1 MMTNSEGDVF
11 ATAYAKLNSAQREAV
26 DTIEGPV
33 MVIAGP
39 GTGKT
44 QILTLRIANIL
55 RLTDTKPENILALT
69 FTENGARNLK
79 ERLRTFIGSAAYR
92 VNAFTFH
99 SFADNLIRQYPEAY
113 NQIIGSRPARE
124 LEKVSII
131 EEVLDSPDF
140 KLLRPLGDP
149 AYYVKSLLGQL
160 SELKR
165 EYISPDDLA
174 LIIDNQESD
183 LAKSPKFHE
192 KGAHKGKVKSD
203 WQKQEKVIRKNRELL
218 LAYRLYEASLR
229 SKKLYDF
236 DDMIIE
242 TIKALEQNPD
252 MLLDLQES
260 YQYLLADEH
269 QDVNGSQNKIL
280 SLLASYH
287 NTPNI
292 FVVGDEKQAIFRF
305 QGASLENFLYF
316 ETAFP
321 GTKTITLTD
330 NYRSG
335 QSILDLAHSLVEVAE
350 GPLKD
355 LRVPLNS
362 KAKSAT
368 IELAQFQNQA
378 IETNYV
384 VDEVTK
390 LIAAGVSPDEIALI
404 LRTNKEVEYFAAALR
419 QKGIAAK
426 PSADSDILEHPIT
439 KAVLELLAAATE
451 PSNEAAL
458 FLAFQ
463 QPYWKLPISD
473 IFTISA
479 ARTYANSL
487 SAILFSPEKL
497 SELNL
502 TDIDAAKRISTVLT
516 NAREAALVDSPPRV
530 VQQLL
535 TESGLLKQVE
545 ESAIGDSIQ
554 VIRRLYDEIESMLNQ
569 NKNLTL
575 PGVVNEFKLMMSHNI
590 ALTAPYLITDT
601 QSVVVMTAHKAKGL
615 EFAHVFIPA
624 LTDSKWGKVKS
635 KNAFKIPLTKH
646 LKEDLVDIS
655 DDDKRLLY
663 VALTRAKTGLHLS
676 LALNNIE
683 GSEQLPS
690 RFLEELD
697 MSQVKV
703 IDTKKYESK
712 FDVVQSLVSQPVN
725 IKIPEQ
731 FLIDILR
738 ERGFSAT
745 SLNNYLTSPWD
756 FIFRNVLRLPEIQPL
771 HMQYGTALHNVLELA
786 TKMHTSKG
794 KLPTVSQLSQYLNN
808 ALERLPLNTS
818 EFARLHEQALGE
830 LTVYLEHLKNSLPVR
845 TTEEFKLR
853 VVFKTG
859 IEALPEIPLTGKFDR
874 LDFDESD
881 QLLRVV
887 DYKTGN
893 PKTRNEIEGNTKNA
907 DGNYK
912 RQLVFYALLLSLYE
926 DDRYKT
932 NETLLS
938 FVRAD
943 SKGKIHEEPF
953 TITAEEIEL
962 LKKDIVNA
970 VQQIVSGEYI
980 NIPCDPNQSQYFELK
995 NRLFS

>member
-1 MMTNSEGDVF
+1 MTGNKDEAVF
-11 ATAYAKLNSAQREAV
+11 NTAYAKLNSAQKEAV

-33 MVIAGP
+33 MVVAGP

-79 ERLRTFIGSAAYR
+79 ERLRGFIGSAAYR

-124 LEKVSII
+124 LEKFSII
-131 EEVLDSPDF
+131 EDILTNPDF

-149 AYYVKSLLGQL
+149 TYYVKSLINQL

-165 EYISPDDLA
+165 EYVSPNDLA
-174 LIIDNQESD
+174 SIIDKQETD
-183 LAKSPKFHE
+183 LSLAPKFHE
-192 KGAHKGKVKSD
+192 KGAHKGKVKSE
-203 WQKQEKVIRKNRELL
+203 WQKQEKVIQKNRELL
-218 LAYRLYEASLR
+218 LVYRLYESSLR
-229 SKKLYDF
+229 AKKLYDF
-236 DDMIIE
+236 DDMIVE

-280 SLLASYH
+280 SLLANYH
-287 NTPNI
+287 DSPNI

-321 GTKTITLTD
+321 GTKIITLTD

-335 QSILDLAHSLVEVAE
+335 QSILDLAHSLVEVEE
-350 GPLKD
+350 GPLKE
-355 LRVPLNS
+355 LRVPLES
-362 KAKSAT
+362 KTTAAT

-378 IETNYV
+378 IETNFV
-384 VDEVTK
+384 VDEITK
-390 LIAAGVSPDEIALI
+390 LLANDVPAEEVAII

-419 QKGIAAK
+419 QKGIPAK

-439 KAVLELLAAATE
+439 KAVLELLTATTE
-451 PSNEAAL
+451 LNNENAL
-458 FLAFQ
+458 FLVLQ
-463 QPYWKLPISD
+463 QPYWKLPVSD
-473 IFTISA
+473 VFTICAS
-479 ARTYANSL
+479 RSYASPL
-487 SAILFSPEKL
+487 SSILFSRDKL
-497 SELNL
+497 DELNL
-502 TDIDAAKRISTVLT
+502 SDAEAVSRVATVLT
-516 NAREAALVDSPPRV
+516 KARESALVESPPRV
-530 VQQLL
+530 LQQLI
-535 TESGLLKQVE
+535 TESGLLMTVE
-545 ESAIGDSIQ
+545 EASIGDSIQ

-575 PGVVNEFKLMMSHNI
+575 SGVVDELKLMMTHNVT
-590 ALTAPYLITDT
+590 LTAPYLVTDK
-601 QSVVVMTAHKAKGL
+601 QSVAVMTAHKAKGL
-615 EFAHVFIPA
+615 EFLHTFIPA

-635 KNAFKIPLTKH
+635 RSSFKVPLTKH
-646 LKEDLVDIS
+646 LKEDLVDVS
-655 DDDKRLLY
+655 DDDRRLLY
-663 VALTRAKTGLHLS
+663 VALTRAKSGLHLS
-676 LALNNIE
+676 LALNNNE

-697 MSQVKV
+697 LSEVKV
-703 IDTKKYESK
+703 IDTKPYEAK
-712 FDVVQSLVSQPVN
+712 FDVAESLVATEST
-725 IKIPEQ
+725 IKIPEK
-731 FLIDILR
+731 FLIDVLSD
-738 ERGFSAT
+738 RGFSAT

-794 KLPTVSQLSQYLNN
+794 KLPSTTEMNKYLNN
-808 ALERLPLNTS
+808 ALEHLPLNDA
-818 EFARLHEQALGE
+818 EFTRLHEQALSE
-830 LTVYLEHLKNSLPVR
+830 LTVYLEHLKSTLPVK

-853 VVFKTG
+853 VMFKTG
-859 IEALPEIPLTGKFDR
+859 IDALPEIPLTGKFDR
-874 LDFDESD
+874 LDFDESGK
-881 QLLRVV
+881 LLRVV

-893 PKTRNEIEGNTKNA
+893 PKTRNEIEGKTKNA

-912 RQLVFYALLLSLYE
+912 RQLVFYILLLSLY
-926 DDRYKT
+926 DDERYQT

-943 SKGKIHEEPF
+943 SKGRIHEELF
-953 TITAEEIEL
+953 TITNEEIES
-962 LKKDIVNA
+962 LKLEISRA
-970 VQQIVSGEYI
+970 VQEIVSGEYI
-980 NIPCDPNQSQYFELK
+980 NIPCDPSQSNYSELK